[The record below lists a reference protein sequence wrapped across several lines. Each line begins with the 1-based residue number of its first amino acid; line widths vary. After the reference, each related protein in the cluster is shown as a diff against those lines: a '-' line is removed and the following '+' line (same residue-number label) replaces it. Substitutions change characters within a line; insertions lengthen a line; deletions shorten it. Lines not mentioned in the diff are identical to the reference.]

1 MQQSCVL
8 LECGFVHPARMNVKE
23 PAVSHRAEGV
33 KTQAADLLPRWPCH
47 TAQRLLYGTLLPLT
61 RMQPHKDVL
70 LHGPSTSLLHYF
82 LPLTLHYRFIGES
95 RMPTRYDAWKLLCEY
110 TASESLRKHMLAVEA
125 CVRAYAR
132 KTGADEETWGLAALL
147 HDFDYERWPNQEHAA
162 EQGHPS
168 DGAKILREQGYSEE
182 IVRAILSHADYCNV
196 PRQSALEHTLFAC
209 DELAGFLTACAYVRP
224 SKSILD
230 LEVDSVKR
238 RMKDKLFAKGVS
250 REDVRKGAE
259 ELGVPL
265 EEHIAFC
272 IGALREHAEAL
283 GLRGS
288 L

>member
-1 MQQSCVL
+1 
-8 LECGFVHPARMNVKE
+8 
-23 PAVSHRAEGV
+23 
-33 KTQAADLLPRWPCH
+33 
-47 TAQRLLYGTLLPLT
+47 
-61 RMQPHKDVL
+61 
-70 LHGPSTSLLHYF
+70 
-82 LPLTLHYRFIGES
+82 
-95 RMPTRYDAWKLLCEY
+95 MPTRYDAWKLLCEY

-132 KTGADEETWGLAALL
+132 KSGADEETWGLAALL
-147 HDFDYERWPNQEHAA
+147 HDFDYERWPNQEHSA
-162 EQGHPS
+162 EVGHPS
-168 DGAKILREQGYSEE
+168 EGAKILREMGYSEE

-272 IGALREHAEAL
+272 IAALREHADAL